1 MNEKKR
7 MFLTS
12 YTCIYYLCYKEL
24 FVCMESFFF
33 EMLEATNESYFI

>member
-1 MNEKKR
+1 MRKKR

-24 FVCMESFFF
+24 SVCMESFFF